1 MDTLAER
8 TAKRFAKAVS
18 ALETALRLP
27 ELPERADRD
36 AVLLRFELAAELM
49 SKVLKRKLLER
60 GAAPALPK
68 DVVRSAVAAGMVAEA
83 IATIL
88 LEVIDDRNRMVHDY
102 SEQFSDALL
111 RKVKEK
117 YAHALRAVSSL

>member
-1 MDTLAER
+1 MDTLTQR
-8 TAKRFAKAVS
+8 TAQRFAKAVS

-49 SKVLKRKLLER
+49 PKVLKRKLMER

-68 DVVRSAVAAGMVAEA
+68 DTVRSAVAAGMVPESV
-83 IATIL
+83 ATVL
-88 LEVIDDRNRMVHDY
+88 LEIIDDRNRMVHDY
-102 SEQFSDALL
+102 SEQFSDTLL
-111 RKVKEK
+111 RKVKEQ
-117 YAHALRAVSSL
+117 YAKALHIISSS